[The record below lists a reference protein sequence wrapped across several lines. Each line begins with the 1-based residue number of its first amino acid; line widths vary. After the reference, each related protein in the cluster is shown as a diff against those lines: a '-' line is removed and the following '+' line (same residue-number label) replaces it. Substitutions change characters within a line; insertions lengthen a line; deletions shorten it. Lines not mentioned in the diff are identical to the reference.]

1 MKENSEFRIRNSE
14 GRRGGRIMNYELRG
28 ILWERKKEN
37 ILFLTEC

>member
-1 MKENSEFRIRNSE
+1 MKENSEFGIRNSE
-14 GRRGGRIMNYELRG
+14 VRRGGRIMNYELRE